1 MFKKL
6 SKGEL
11 DRYRGTSSFPE
22 YVDFLGGLK
31 PGEGGEVDVASAKV
45 GRQTVKNRLRASAE
59 ALNVGLRFIRSKQ
72 DRVVFE
78 VTAK

>member
-1 MFKKL
+1 MFQRL
-6 SKGEL
+6 SKTEL

-22 YVDFLGGLK
+22 YVDFLGTLK
-31 PGEGGEVDVASAKV
+31 PGEGGKIDVVAAKV

-59 ALNVGLRFIRSKQ
+59 ALGIGLRFIRSKQ
-72 DRVVFE
+72 DQVVFE

>member
-6 SKGEL
+6 SKNEL

-22 YVDFLGGLK
+22 YVDFLGGLRA
-31 PGEGGEVDVASAKV
+31 GEGGEVDVTNAKV
-45 GRQTVKNRLRASAE
+45 GRQTVKNRLRASAD
-59 ALNVGLRFIRSKQ
+59 ALNINLRFIRSKQ

-78 VTAK
+78 VTTK